1 VLPEIPRPSSAAR
14 QAATERWDQLI
25 KPTHALGSL
34 ETLGIWAAG
43 VQDTCPPH
51 LFAKPHLLLFVGDHG
66 VARTERTS
74 AYPPEITA
82 QMVRSF
88 LTGTAAINVLARL
101 HDVDIQVIDVSVDA
115 PPDYVADLAPAIANR
130 RIRRGSGS
138 INIEDA
144 MSIEEAEQAF
154 ALGAQV
160 ANDVI
165 DAGAE
170 LLIVGDMGIGN
181 TTPAATLTGLI
192 TGHDAVRVTGLGT
205 GIDDNTWMRKCAAIR
220 DAMRR
225 GRPHLTEPMHL
236 LAAVSGP
243 DIAAMAGCLHQSAA
257 RRTPVLLDGL
267 IPTSAALVVH
277 RMNPKASQW
286 WQAGHLS
293 AEPAHA
299 LALDRLDLKPIIDA
313 GMHLGEGSGA
323 CIALP
328 ILQSAVACLSE
339 MATFDEAGL
348 TTPDG

>member
-1 VLPEIPRPSSAAR
+1 MPPDIPRPSSAAR
-14 QAATERWDQLI
+14 QAAAERWDQLI
-25 KPTHALGSL
+25 KPRHALGEL
-34 ETLGIWAAG
+34 EALGIWAAG
-43 VQDTCPPH
+43 VQDACPPH
-51 LFAKPHLLLFVGDHG
+51 LFAKPHLLLFAGDHG
-66 VARTERTS
+66 VARTQRTS
-74 AYPPEITA
+74 AYPSEVTA

-88 LTGTAAINVLARL
+88 LTGTAAINALARL

-115 PPDYVADLAPAIANR
+115 PEDYVADLAPGIADR
-130 RIRRGSGS
+130 RIRRCSGS
-138 INIEDA
+138 IDVEDA
-144 MSIEEAEQAF
+144 MSIVEAERAF
-154 ALGAQV
+154 ELGAQV

-170 LLIVGDMGIGN
+170 ILIVGDMGIGN
-181 TTPAATLTGLI
+181 TTPAATLIGVI
-192 TGHDAVRVTGLGT
+192 TRRDAVQVTGLGT
-205 GIDDNTWMRKCAAIR
+205 GIDDHTWMRKCAAIR
-220 DAMRR
+220 DAMHR
-225 GRPHLTEPMHL
+225 GRPYLTEPMQL

-257 RRTPVLLDGL
+257 RRTPVILDGL
-267 IPTSAALVVH
+267 IPTSAALVVQ
-277 RMNPKASQW
+277 RMDPKAREW

-299 LALDRLDLKPIIDA
+299 LALERLDLKPIIDA

-328 ILQSAVACLSE
+328 VVQSAVACLAE